1 MVVTAPAEPQDGPT
15 PDDAGPADA
24 AQPDLDLFG
33 NAPRGRPD
41 WSHRRGEPRMFA
53 LAWTVFLT
61 LLATLIL
68 MRSAV
73 GGRLDMDVYRHVLRQ
88 GLMAIITAI
97 VVAWPL
103 VRLSQARPR
112 GGGALSAFKD
122 LLIIVV
128 PLQAVLWPQVLLAH
142 WPVGVVAALS
152 AAMSAW
158 AVLVGAVIALA
169 LGTRSFDPDSLPESD
184 AIEPPRTAG
193 RTLAMSVVIGWV
205 MLSGVA
211 ALVLDGALPAEH
223 ALGQHPAW
231 WMMLSPHAGV
241 NEITRSRVEF
251 GPAAHVSPQHGAAVL
266 AIGALALLAWL
277 GALGREA
284 LSPRRQPPPGFLPEP
299 VAPHAQAH

>member
-1 MVVTAPAEPQDGPT
+1 MSTLVEQQPSTTADDPQPAG
-15 PDDAGPADA
+15 A

-33 NAPRGRPD
+33 NAPHGRPD

-103 VRLSQARPR
+103 VRLSQVRPR
-112 GGGALSAFKD
+112 GGGVLSAFKD
-122 LLIIVV
+122 LLIVVV

-142 WPVGVVAALS
+142 WPIEVVAALS
-152 AAMSAW
+152 ATMAAW
-158 AVLVGAVIALA
+158 ALLVGAVIALA
-169 LGTRSFDPDSLPESD
+169 LGTRSFDPDNLPESD
-184 AIEPPRTAG
+184 AIEPPRAGG
-193 RTLAMSVVIGWV
+193 RTLAMTLILAWV
-205 MLSGVA
+205 LLSGIG
-211 ALVLDGALPAEH
+211 ALVLDGARPAERG
-223 ALGQHPAW
+223 LGQHPAW

-284 LSPRRQPPPGFLPEP
+284 LSPRRPPPPGFLPEP
-299 VAPHAQAH
+299 VAPHAQAR